1 MPGAFFCLSV
11 CCLFA
16 IITLMAI
23 SFPLVS
29 ACREITTDD
38 EFLALCGP
46 WNALLNRCDYPTP
59 FCSWAWAWEWWQKFG
74 GAAAPGYR
82 LLVAQVY
89 DTAGRLVG
97 LAPFF
102 FPGDGAGPLRLRPLR
117 PLATRIHCL
126 VDDLTEEPL
135 ILLDADAPEA
145 VFAALCQALLA
156 WPGRA
161 DWDLIHLRLLRRAG
175 TSEIGPQWRR
185 LPGAFP
191 FVLTRRRRRL
201 GQTRCLPPAWP
212 ALRRSL
218 SKSMRDN
225 TSYYPRLLTREG
237 HEWSVTICRDPEA
250 VSRAVRLLIRLHEC
264 RAQSGHGPAHTNHLP
279 GAAQQAFLHD
289 ILTRLAGAGM
299 AAVALLEVDREVV
312 AAQSVL
318 ECAGRLTFY
327 YSGFDPR
334 WHRYSPV
341 TLLHT
346 ALIQDAQARGLTA
359 LDYLPEAEP
368 WKTRWGT
375 EAEWVYDELSCLSL
389 SPRSLLRSGWRD
401 VTRLLSRWRG
411 SDCECGFC
419 TPEERRAA
427 RT

>member
-1 MPGAFFCLSV
+1 
-11 CCLFA
+11 
-16 IITLMAI
+16 MAL
-23 SFPLVS
+23 SFPLS
-29 ACREITTDD
+29 SLCREITTNDD
-38 EFLALCGP
+38 FLALRGP
-46 WNALLNRCDYPTP
+46 WNVLLDRCDFPTP
-59 FCSWAWAWEWWQKFG
+59 FCTWEWAWEWWQKFG
-74 GAAAPGYR
+74 AGATPEYR
-82 LLVAQVY
+82 LLVAEVR
-89 DTAGRLVG
+89 DASGRLAG

-102 FPGDGAGPLRLRPLR
+102 FPGDGAGLLRLRPLR
-117 PLATRIHCL
+117 PLGTRIHCL

-145 VFAALCQALLA
+145 VFAALCRALLA

-175 TSEIGPQWRR
+175 AGEIGPLWRR
-185 LPGAFP
+185 LPGTFP
-191 FVLTRRRRRL
+191 FVLARRKRRL
-201 GQTRCLPPAWP
+201 GQTRRLPPAWP
-212 ALRRSL
+212 VFRRSL

-237 HEWSVTICRDPEA
+237 HDWSVTIHRDLEA
-250 VSRAVRLLIRLHEC
+250 VSQATRTLIRLHDC
-264 RAQSGHGPAHTNHLP
+264 RAASERGPSHTNHLP

-289 ILTRLAGAGM
+289 VLTRLSGSGM
-299 AAVALLEVDREVV
+299 AAVALLKVGAETI

-341 TLLHT
+341 TILHA

-389 SPRSLLRSGWRD
+389 LPRSLLRSAWRT
-401 VTRLLSRWRG
+401 VTRRLSRRNG
-411 SDCECGFC
+411 SECECGFC
-419 TPEERRAA
+419 TPEERRAVRA
-427 RT
+427 